1 MYTATF
7 IFAKKQYDE
16 DFHLLDGRIAEA
28 ARALPGY
35 LGEES
40 WEDPARGLIS
50 NVYYWESL
58 DALQALIRHPLHQQA
73 KAAQSRWL
81 DGYRV
86 VIAQVIRQY
95 GDDRLH
101 SPPTRNRP
109 RCPSGPD
116 ARPVRGRPC
125 AALPSE
131 NVRLPPPAALP
142 GRSPWPLSLAAR
154 PAADPRVRRGP
165 ATQAFSLGLPAEC
178 RAATHPVKPS
188 LGISTEVRRRV
199 RFA

>member
-58 DALQALIRHPLHQQA
+58 DALQALIRHPLPAGQ
-73 KAAQSRWL
+73 
-81 DGYRV
+81 G
-86 VIAQVIRQY
+86 
-95 GDDRLH
+95 
-101 SPPTRNRP
+101 
-109 RCPSGPD
+109 
-116 ARPVRGRPC
+116 RPVPLAGRLPRRHR
-125 AALPSE
+125 AGDPAIRRRPPALP
-131 NVRLPPPAALP
+131 A
-142 GRSPWPLSLAAR
+142 
-154 PAADPRVRRGP
+154 
-165 ATQAFSLGLPAEC
+165 
-178 RAATHPVKPS
+178 HP
-188 LGISTEVRRRV
+188 
-199 RFA
+199 

>member
-1 MYTATF
+1 MASRHRLPPPL
-7 IFAKKQYDE
+7 APERRHVHRHLHLRQKQYDE

-109 RCPSGPD
+109 RCPPGPD

-131 NVRLPPPAALP
+131 NVRLPSPAAL
-142 GRSPWPLSLAAR
+142 LAAR
-154 PAADPRVRRGP
+154 PAADPASAGARPPRR
-165 ATQAFSLGLPAEC
+165 LP
-178 RAATHPVKPS
+178 
-188 LGISTEVRRRV
+188 
-199 RFA
+199 

>member
-109 RCPSGPD
+109 RCPRARCPSGS
-116 ARPVRGRPC
+116 RTTMRGP
-125 AALPSE
+125 PSE
-131 NVRLPPPAALP
+131 NVRLPPPAALLAALLAALP
-142 GRSPWPLSLAAR
+142 GRTPGR
-154 PAADPRVRRGP
+154 
-165 ATQAFSLGLPAEC
+165 
-178 RAATHPVKPS
+178 
-188 LGISTEVRRRV
+188 
-199 RFA
+199 

>member
-109 RCPSGPD
+109 RSPGPMPVRFAD
-116 ARPVRGRPC
+116 DHARPSFRKR
-125 AALPSE
+125 A
-131 NVRLPPPAALP
+131 PAAP
-142 GRSPWPLSLAAR
+142 SRSPWPLSLAALLAAR

-178 RAATHPVKPS
+178 RAATQFP
-188 LGISTEVRRRV
+188 
-199 RFA
+199 